1 VTSDAD
7 HRVRG
12 WWDWQLFGRWVLV
25 NAAVFVVI
33 PVAGTAL
40 EEGASS
46 HTKNLVQD
54 HGGLAVVLLA
64 LVGAALQGFVLG
76 RWQWRVIRHR
86 LPGLP
91 RRRWVVATI
100 VPAFLV
106 WVLVIA
112 PGAVNLLAEGGATLR
127 TFRNGFI
134 QAVVLGPL
142 LGFAQAT
149 ALRGLTS
156 RWRWWF
162 AANVTT
168 YVVGS
173 ALHQFGVWLQHDLSL
188 PGQAPGYF
196 PLVGFAMYGAWMV
209 WVTAPDA
216 TSGAGAPAPPRRAP
230 AAGRAPR
237 AGSDRS
243 QSSRSGPMRESDRPD
258 RIPAVNPPST
268 TRAWPVTN
276 DASSEARKRVAA
288 ATSSGRPN
296 RPSLCSSR

>member
-1 VTSDAD
+1 M
-7 HRVRG
+7 
-12 WWDWQLFGRWVLV
+12 
-25 NAAVFVVI
+25 
-33 PVAGTAL
+33 
-40 EEGASS
+40 
-46 HTKNLVQD
+46 
-54 HGGLAVVLLA
+54 LLA
-64 LVGAALQGFVLG
+64 LVGAALEGFVLG

-112 PGAVNLLAEGGATLR
+112 PGAVNLLPEGGATLR

-149 ALRGLTS
+149 AVRGLTS

-196 PLVGFAMYGAWMV
+196 PLVGFAMYGAWML

-216 TSGAGAPAPPRRAP
+216 TSGAGAPAPAPGAARAGGIAPAPRGGEHRRRAGLLAP
-230 AAGRAPR
+230 GAIGLSRRGAGP
-237 AGSDRS
+237 
-243 QSSRSGPMRESDRPD
+243 
-258 RIPAVNPPST
+258 
-268 TRAWPVTN
+268 
-276 DASSEARKRVAA
+276 
-288 ATSSGRPN
+288 
-296 RPSLCSSR
+296 